1 MAVVAL
7 HAEVPALVAG
17 AIADKLC
24 ECASKSVPQGR
35 LDDWSAE
42 ECAASL
48 KLWQLDMDARDVD
61 RVYGALEGMGWIEQG
76 YIPSWDDRGGR
87 GSFE

>member
-1 MAVVAL
+1 MWCRLCDRCAVIPPRPPPEKRYGWWRKYKGFWDHPKWAVVAL

-35 LDDWSAE
+35 LDD
-42 ECAASL
+42 
-48 KLWQLDMDARDVD
+48 
-61 RVYGALEGMGWIEQG
+61 
-76 YIPSWDDRGGR
+76 
-87 GSFE
+87 